1 MLSDQI
7 KQVLSTNNSSFLAP
21 RFSRKTTLLKKRN
34 KALSICS
41 IEEMATSTQQ
51 KSQQLQQPS
60 SKQQIARSESQHNP
74 ITLIATPQQSNSV
87 SCQTNSSLFEELLP
101 DIPATDP
108 IWLEIIPQEVL
119 QGSSVEQLL
128 EDNKDYFYYLLGL
141 YLQEQMH
148 GDFNMNKFILP
159 KKWQSQYGR
168 DFPHKQ
174 KDRQEIIKNTIYEDY
189 KSPQTSEFS
198 KTSYKSQY
206 SAYPPKDYNPKLE
219 RRKYEKNDLKFA
231 TLTTYKANHFDFQ
244 TNQKPEKL
252 IASRLLTTGGLSL
265 SNQTLY
271 KTEYQWP
278 QPIEQPSNCKNI
290 YSKLNPIQ
298 SSGIFFDKQRDI
310 YSQSPLDS
318 ISKLVPYSQ
327 TPTYQKQYV
336 SITKNDFQAAKLGEV
351 AQMKNWRQSVI
362 RRMNQLRKQSQI

>member
-7 KQVLSTNNSSFLAP
+7 KQVLSTKTSSFLAP

-34 KALSICS
+34 KALSTCS
-41 IEEMATSTQQ
+41 IEDIATLTQQ
-51 KSQQLQQPS
+51 KSLQQPQ

-74 ITLIATPQQSNSV
+74 STPLATPQQSNSV
-87 SCQTNSSLFEELLP
+87 SCQTNTSLFDEQLP
-101 DIPATDP
+101 EIPASDP

-159 KKWQSQYGR
+159 TKWQSQYGR
-168 DFPHKQ
+168 DFPLKQ
-174 KDRQEIIKNTIYEDY
+174 KERQEIIKNTIYEDY

-198 KTSYKSQY
+198 KTSYKSQF

-219 RRKYEKNDLKFA
+219 RRKYEKSELKFA
-231 TLTTYKANHFDFQ
+231 TLTTYKANHYDFQ
-244 TNQKPEKL
+244 TNYKPEKVT
-252 IASRLLTTGGLSL
+252 ASKHLTTGGLSL
-265 SNQTLY
+265 SCQTLY

-310 YSQSPLDS
+310 YSKFPVDPICKSA
-318 ISKLVPYSQ
+318 PYQQ
-327 TPTYQKQYV
+327 TPTYQNQYV
-336 SITKNDFQAAKLGEV
+336 STTKNDFQGTKFGEV
-351 AQMKNWRQSVI
+351 TQMKNWKQSVI

>member
-7 KQVLSTNNSSFLAP
+7 KQVLTTNTTSFLAP

-34 KALSICS
+34 KALSSCS
-41 IEEMATSTQQ
+41 IEDIATYTQQ
-51 KSQQLQQPS
+51 KSSQQPQ
-60 SKQQIARSESQHNP
+60 SKQLIVRSESQHNP
-74 ITLIATPQQSNSV
+74 ITPIATPQQSNSV
-87 SCQTNSSLFEELLP
+87 SCQTNTSLFDEQLP
-101 DIPATDP
+101 DIPASDP

-119 QGSSVEQLL
+119 QGSTVEQLL

-148 GDFNMNKFILP
+148 GDFNMNKFMLP
-159 KKWQSQYGR
+159 TKWQSQYGR
-168 DFPHKQ
+168 DFPLKQ
-174 KDRQEIIKNTIYEDY
+174 KERQEIIKNTVYEDY

-198 KTSYKSQY
+198 KTSYKTHF

-219 RRKYEKNDLKFA
+219 RRKYEKSELQFA

-244 TNQKPEKL
+244 SNFKPEKVT
-252 IASRLLTTGGLSL
+252 ASKHLTTGGLSL
-265 SNQTLY
+265 SSQTLY

-278 QPIEQPSNCKNI
+278 QPIEQPTNCKNI

-298 SSGIFFDKQRDI
+298 SSGIFFDKQRDVYNQFPI
-310 YSQSPLDS
+310 DP
-318 ISKLVPYSQ
+318 ISKQTPYSQ
-327 TPTYQKQYV
+327 TPTYQKQYI
-336 SITKNDFQAAKLGEV
+336 STTKNDFQGVRLGEV
-351 AQMKNWRQSVI
+351 TQMKNWRQSVI

>member
-7 KQVLSTNNSSFLAP
+7 KQVLSTKTSSFLAP

-34 KALSICS
+34 KALSTCS
-41 IEEMATSTQQ
+41 IEDIATLTQQ
-51 KSQQLQQPS
+51 KSLQQPQ
-60 SKQQIARSESQHNP
+60 SKQQIVRSESQHNP
-74 ITLIATPQQSNSV
+74 STPLATPQQSNSV
-87 SCQTNSSLFEELLP
+87 SCQTNTSLFDEQLP
-101 DIPATDP
+101 EIPASDP
-108 IWLEIIPQEVL
+108 IWLEIIPQEIL

-159 KKWQSQYGR
+159 TKWQSQYGR
-168 DFPHKQ
+168 DFPLKQ
-174 KDRQEIIKNTIYEDY
+174 KERQEIIKNTIYEDY

-198 KTSYKSQY
+198 KTSYKSQF

-219 RRKYEKNDLKFA
+219 RRKYEKSELKFA
-231 TLTTYKANHFDFQ
+231 TLTTYKANHYDFQ
-244 TNQKPEKL
+244 TNYKPEKVT
-252 IASRLLTTGGLSL
+252 ASKHLTTGVLSL
-265 SNQTLY
+265 SCQTLY

-278 QPIEQPSNCKNI
+278 QQIEQPSNCKNI

-298 SSGIFFDKQRDI
+298 SSGIFFDKQRDV
-310 YSQSPLDS
+310 YSKFPVDPICKSA
-318 ISKLVPYSQ
+318 PYQQ
-327 TPTYQKQYV
+327 TPTYQNQYV
-336 SITKNDFQAAKLGEV
+336 STTKNDFQGTKFGEV
-351 AQMKNWRQSVI
+351 TQMKNWKQSVI